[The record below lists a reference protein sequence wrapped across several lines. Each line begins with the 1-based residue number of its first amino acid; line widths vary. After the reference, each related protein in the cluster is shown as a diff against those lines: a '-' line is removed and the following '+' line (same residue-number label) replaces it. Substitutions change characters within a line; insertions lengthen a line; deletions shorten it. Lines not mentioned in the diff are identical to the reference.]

1 MFNGLNKQ
9 INNEIGNNAPKELL
23 EALSGVLKEAKGDI
37 LSKHEK
43 FLQLSTPADAE
54 IDEVAEDTYLNEVEN
69 EYYTTETN
77 LFKYIKS
84 LDVRKQQD
92 SLRDNEVAAQ
102 AKLDAEKSK
111 QEALLSSLRNV
122 RTAEAALLETEF
134 TRALQINNSAGKSS
148 VHEIESEMK
157 SLFERVCNTNMKI
170 IEEMKGEDAGNE
182 INWLV
187 KMRQHYQSAMSFVTN
202 FKDTNSKGTVNNAA
216 PIREKGSNL
225 QLQKLPMPSCAG
237 NIRDYPRFKNY
248 FEKYVLPSLENTN
261 AAASFLGSCLKDEPL
276 HLVKNV
282 EDNIKAM
289 CIRLDEVYG
298 NPTKVVDIIMNE
310 IKRLQPIQE
319 DDYHSLISLIDVVE
333 RGYMDLSRLRIEQE
347 IANSQ
352 TVSIVEEKL
361 PRDVK
366 LAWSKKVVKSGSNIE
381 VGNKISELFK
391 FLQER
396 RRLIEYTNA
405 DI

>member
-1 MFNGLNKQ
+1 
-9 INNEIGNNAPKELL
+9 
-23 EALSGVLKEAKGDI
+23 
-37 LSKHEK
+37 
-43 FLQLSTPADAE
+43 
-54 IDEVAEDTYLNEVEN
+54 
-69 EYYTTETN
+69 
-77 LFKYIKS
+77 
-84 LDVRKQQD
+84 
-92 SLRDNEVAAQ
+92 
-102 AKLDAEKSK
+102 
-111 QEALLSSLRNV
+111 
-122 RTAEAALLETEF
+122 
-134 TRALQINNSAGKSS
+134 
-148 VHEIESEMK
+148 
-157 SLFERVCNTNMKI
+157 
-170 IEEMKGEDAGNE
+170 
-182 INWLV
+182 
-187 KMRQHYQSAMSFVTN
+187 
-202 FKDTNSKGTVNNAA
+202 
-216 PIREKGSNL
+216 
-225 QLQKLPMPSCAG
+225 MPSFAG
-237 NIRDYPRFKNY
+237 NIRDYPRFKND

-261 AAASFLGSCLKDEPL
+261 AAAFVLGSCLKDEPL
-276 HLVKNV
+276 QLVKNV

-289 CIRLDEVYG
+289 WNRLDEVYG

-381 VGNKISELFK
+381 VGNKFSELLK